1 MTNIAACR
9 SLVPCRTTYPSYEI
23 RQQVITGA
31 QTCAGCSQTGCG
43 CSS

>member
-1 MTNIAACR
+1 MTRVNGCM
-9 SLVPCRTTYPSYEI
+9 SLAPCPTRYPSYEI

-31 QTCAGCSQTGCG
+31 QSCAGCSKTGCG